1 MPPQAHTM
9 SEMLQEMAERL
20 LLVSPPSSSAMH
32 VVLFFA
38 TAAWNESVGLAYA
51 RDGYRHVWEKMEADN
66 PQLWN
71 ELKSHDADG
80 MIDELMSYK
89 KRHYP
94 GDQRRILSCGIVDGK
109 IRVEW
114 LSAAAPGVD
123 TQWEMRLYGLVRS
136 GDRRAAMDHLRTTRN
151 MSRQQAAQQ
160 VATIAAHLGIR

>member
-1 MPPQAHTM
+1 MIPQTHTM

-20 LLVSPPSSSAMH
+20 LVVLPPSSQAMH
-32 VVLFFA
+32 VALFFA

-71 ELKSHDADG
+71 ELKSHDADR
-80 MIDELMSYK
+80 MIDELVSYK

-94 GDQRRILSCGIVDGK
+94 GDHRRILSCGIVDGK

-114 LSAAAPGVD
+114 LSPAAPGVD
-123 TQWEMRLYGLVRS
+123 TQLEIRLYGLVRS
-136 GDRRAAMDHLRTTRN
+136 GDRAAAIDHLRTTRN